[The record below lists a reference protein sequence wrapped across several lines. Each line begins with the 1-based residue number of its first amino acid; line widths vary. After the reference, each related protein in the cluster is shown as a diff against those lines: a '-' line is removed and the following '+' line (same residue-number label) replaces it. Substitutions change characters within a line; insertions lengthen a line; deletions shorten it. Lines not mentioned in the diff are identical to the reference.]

1 MIALSQP
8 SLVLNTYGVRTH
20 YHYSS
25 FWRSWSLP
33 QNATSKDI
41 VNWIAI
47 ASDQAPELAL
57 HHVVLHAHAEDAVIY
72 VGEDANGDDNMINI
86 LNIAD
91 FRPLASRDI
100 GCIWL
105 HACSVAQTNYGIA
118 FCLQLAANSGTTVV
132 AAAGEQQH
140 LSALATLFLPAGSID
155 DFEALV
161 YQFNADGSSYWVIN
175 PNGGTF
181 AGPPTVYG
189 TQG

>member
-1 MIALSQP
+1 MISLAQP

-47 ASDQAPELAL
+47 ACDQAPELAL

-72 VGEDANGDDNMINI
+72 VGEDANGNPNNAINI
-86 LNIAD
+86 LNVAD
-91 FRPLASRDI
+91 FQPLASRDI

-105 HACSVAQTNYGIA
+105 HACRRGSDELRYRILFIA
-118 FCLQLAANSGTTVV
+118 SRKKRHEIGSGDRRTTRSIHFSYPV
-132 AAAGEQQH
+132 
-140 LSALATLFLPAGSID
+140 PAGR
-155 DFEALV
+155 
-161 YQFNADGSSYWVIN
+161 QH
-175 PNGGTF
+175 
-181 AGPPTVYG
+181 
-189 TQG
+189 